1 MINVSLF
8 RSLTDEEFLNQL
20 EETHLK
26 SPIIK
31 ELHDRL
37 NKTVMID
44 PPIEKEEIE
53 CPVCMAEIKVSFDSD
68 ANQFNLE
75 I

>member
-37 NKTVMID
+37 NKTIMID
-44 PPIEKEEIE
+44 PPVEYGNVE

-68 ANQFNLE
+68 MNQFNLE

>member
-1 MINVSLF
+1 MLNISLL
-8 RSLTDEEFLNQL
+8 RNLSDQEFLNQL
-20 EETHLK
+20 EDTHLK

-31 ELHDRL
+31 ALYDRL
-37 NKTVMID
+37 NKTVLID
-44 PPIEKEEIE
+44 PPIYKEKVE